1 MSHYEIEV
9 KVLLGHEEAA
19 KLLLQQVEQAWL
31 APKLIGE
38 NAQLNHYFVH
48 DKAEDFLNHVEEH
61 IEGEEKEKFHHIM
74 MTGKRHSIRTREVE
88 GDTLLVVKASV
99 DDTTSE
105 NGVARLEWE
114 YVFPKKPIEE
124 VDRLVLASGGEYQA
138 KWSRK
143 RQEYKLGNGMHL
155 CLDKNAGYGYLAE
168 FEKITHDLQWVDAIK
183 SEILSLI
190 SKLWHKEL
198 DQGRL
203 ARMFDHYNKN
213 WKNYYGTENVFTIE

>member
-19 KLLLQQVEQAWL
+19 NSLLKLVDSVWL
-31 APKLIGE
+31 SPKLIGE

-48 DKAEDFLNHVEEH
+48 DKTEDFLTQVEKVLH
-61 IEGEEKEKFHHIM
+61 PDEKGKFHHIM
-74 MTGKRHSIRTREVE
+74 KAGKKHSIRTREVD

-114 YVFPKKPIEE
+114 YVFPKKPIQE
-124 VDRLVLASGGEYQA
+124 VDDIILSSGGEYQA
-138 KWSRK
+138 KWSRS
-143 RQEYKLGNGMHL
+143 RREYELGNGMHL

-168 FEKITHDLQWVDAIK
+168 FEKITHDPEGIDTIK
-183 SEILSLI
+183 SEILWLI
-190 SKLWHKEL
+190 ERLGHQEL
-198 DQGRL
+198 DQGKL

-213 WKNYYGTENVFTIE
+213 WREYYGTEKVFTID

>member
-19 KLLLQQVEQAWL
+19 NSLLQLVDSVWL
-31 APKLIGE
+31 SPKLIGE

-48 DKAEDFLNHVEEH
+48 DKTEDFLAQVEKVLH
-61 IEGEEKEKFHHIM
+61 PDEKGKFQHIM
-74 MTGKRHSIRTREVE
+74 KVGKKHSIRTREVD

-114 YVFPKKPIEE
+114 YVFPKKPIQE
-124 VDRLVLASGGEYQA
+124 VDDLVLSSGGAYQA
-138 KWSRK
+138 KWSRS
-143 RQEYKLGNGMHL
+143 RREYELGNGMHL

-168 FEKITHDLQWVDAIK
+168 FEKITHDPEGIDTIK
-183 SEILSLI
+183 TEILGLI
-190 SKLWHKEL
+190 ERLGHQEL
-198 DQGRL
+198 DQGKL

-213 WKNYYGTENVFTIE
+213 WREYYGTEKVFTIE